1 MDEDAKR
8 PKAVSLCW
16 VRSDHEEGIEGD
28 GWIDGERTH
37 VLVSSEEN
45 LVESR
50 PGATR
55 MSYGQFGLAAQR
67 ERKWP
72 TGGKERDREWAY
84 LAKRHLCIYLT

>member
-37 VLVSSEEN
+37 VLVSSHG
-45 LVESR
+45 R
-50 PGATR
+50 GATLQ
-55 MSYGQFGLAAQR
+55 SKGQFGLAAQP

-72 TGGKERDREWAY
+72 PGGKERDREWAY